1 MITSPASVVINDIPK
16 QEIENDKLKV
26 VTSPMVG
33 TFYAKPSPDA
43 KSFVEIGKKVKVRRN
58 TLYNRSNEINE

>member
-1 MITSPASVVINDIPK
+1 MTNDIPS
-16 QEIENDKLKV
+16 QEIEKDNLKV

-43 KSFVEIGKKVKVRRN
+43 NSFVEIGKKVKARRYP
-58 TLYNRSNEINE
+58 LHNRSNEINE